1 MMLGPCTMIVS
12 TPACDDLFRLMA
24 APMTP
29 RSDRRALMSTPWPGD
44 TRSNGPL
51 AAPAAVSRVGSDPA
65 GHRRGIGGDRVYER
79 G

>member
-1 MMLGPCTMIVS
+1 MMLGPCTMTVS

-29 RSDRRALMSTPWPGD
+29 RSDRRALISTPWPGD
-44 TRSNGPL
+44 TRSRPL
-51 AAPAAVSRVGSDPA
+51 CATVPESGAA
-65 GHRRGIGGDRVYER
+65 GHRRKTGGDRVYKR